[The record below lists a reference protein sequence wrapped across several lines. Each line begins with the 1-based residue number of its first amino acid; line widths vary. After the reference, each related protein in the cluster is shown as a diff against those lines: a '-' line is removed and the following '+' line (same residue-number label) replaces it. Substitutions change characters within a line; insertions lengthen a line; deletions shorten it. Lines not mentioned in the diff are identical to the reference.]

1 MESISPAFPGDLL
14 LFGIL
19 GALYYIR
26 MGHIHLGKMNYSPAY
41 LKGEM
46 NCVYDSEIIF
56 RHMRVIHR
64 NSHWLRKGPFLVTWD
79 KYRYADC
86 TYIYSCTKIFSPLEE
101 NRCSLVH
108 LPEQVVMCSR
118 AVPKGKSM
126 WVKEATGKL
135 GLLPPPP
142 FCPHPP
148 PHPSSSP
155 WTAHP
160 RTCENTQPS
169 RHQAQVLN

>member
-101 NRCSLVH
+101 NILH
-108 LPEQVVMCSR
+108 
-118 AVPKGKSM
+118 
-126 WVKEATGKL
+126 
-135 GLLPPPP
+135 
-142 FCPHPP
+142 
-148 PHPSSSP
+148 
-155 WTAHP
+155 
-160 RTCENTQPS
+160 
-169 RHQAQVLN
+169 